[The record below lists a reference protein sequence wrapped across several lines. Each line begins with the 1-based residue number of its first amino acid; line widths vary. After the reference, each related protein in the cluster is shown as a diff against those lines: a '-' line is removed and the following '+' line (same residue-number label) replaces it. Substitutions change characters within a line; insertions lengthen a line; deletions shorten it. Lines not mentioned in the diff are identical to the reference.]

1 MDLSGNFYNP
11 GPNLK
16 TLVKARLR
24 ILKGELRRTEEPKIT
39 DFRGPIRRNSEKAT
53 TPLTP
58 EKASALVDQYI
69 SGRPVKVLAE
79 QFGIP
84 RQTVLR
90 HAKRAGVA
98 HQSKPFSDDDVAEMV
113 AMYQSGLGLERIS
126 AQVGASPMRIRR
138 ILVGQ
143 DIAMRP
149 PGGRHLTAVS

>member
-1 MDLSGNFYNP
+1 VS
-11 GPNLK
+11 
-16 TLVKARLR
+16 
-24 ILKGELRRTEEPKIT
+24 ELRRNAKPEIT

-53 TPLTP
+53 TPLSP
-58 EKASALVDQYI
+58 EKASALVDQYS
-69 SGRPVKVLAE
+69 SGTPVKVLAE

-90 HAKRAGVA
+90 HAQCAGVA
-98 HQSKPFSDDDVAEMV
+98 HQPRPFSDYDAADMV
-113 AMYQSGLGLERIS
+113 AMYQSGLGLECIG